1 MKNLFGS
8 EANTIKQPTYNKKE
22 VVTFDNNTSATI
34 YNQDC
39 IEVMDSLIA
48 DDTYIPLIVMD
59 PPYLIKNTKS
69 GSKSNL
75 SKSIQK
81 AQDKLVKA
89 NITNGFDYK
98 AVLDRLV
105 RLQKGKI
112 NIYIW
117 CNKAQML
124 TYMKYYI
131 DGLGCNFTPL
141 MWVKTNP
148 IPTFYNKYVSDSEMC
163 LYFRKGGH
171 CMPENFIDGSTLFSD
186 PTNVKDN
193 KKYGH
198 PTVKYTHHIERLIRN
213 SSKKGDLVFDP
224 FLGSGTTAIAALNL
238 ERNFIGSELDKTYF
252 DTSVTRVKN
261 HSIVKPIVANN
272 LFTQAVA

>member
-22 VVTFDNNTSATI
+22 VAIFDNSTSATI

-39 IEVMDSLIA
+39 IEVMDELIA

-81 AQDKLVKA
+81 SQDKLVQA
-89 NITNGFDYK
+89 NITNGFEYK

-105 RLQKGKI
+105 TLQKGKI

-131 DGLGCNFTPL
+131 DGLGCSFTPL
-141 MWVKTNP
+141 KWLKTNP
-148 IPTFYNKYVSDSEMC
+148 IPTYYNKYTSDSEMC
-163 LYFRKGGH
+163 LYFRKGGY
-171 CMPENFIDGSTLFSD
+171 CMPQNAEDASTLFLD
-186 PTNVKDN
+186 PTNAKGN
-193 KKYGH
+193 KKFEH
-198 PTVKYTHHIERLIRN
+198 PTVKHTHHIERLIRN
-213 SSKKGDLVFDP
+213 SSKKGDLIFDP

-238 ERNFIGSELDKTYF
+238 GRNFIGAELEKAYF
-252 DTSVTRVKN
+252 DVSVTRVKKY
-261 HSIVKPIVANN
+261 SRLKSIVANN
-272 LFTQAVA
+272 LFTEAVA